1 MHSSLI
7 EAFYDNRDKLIDSLE
22 SGAIDKISFF
32 EENLAFFKDQN
43 FRPKATEKLTFD
55 EAVIHYQYYN
65 LMAKWHLMM
74 ADDYGM
80 GRQDSDRERLKAGEY
95 YTKKDLVSMQL
106 VALSNYEGIK
116 AYFIQMQSKS
126 MEGELYEVYFTE
138 VSRLIL
144 HSKDKRL
151 LNRLKQA
158 GVFDENL
165 QASAIDAY
173 VNTRYK

>member
-1 MHSSLI
+1 MNNSLI
-7 EAFYDNRDKLIDSLE
+7 EAFYDNRDSLIDALE
-22 SGAIDKISFF
+22 AGDIDKVSFF
-32 EENLAFFKDQN
+32 EDNLAFFNAQGFK
-43 FRPKATEKLTFD
+43 PKATEKLNFD

-65 LMAKWHLMM
+65 LMAKWHLML
-74 ADDYGM
+74 ADEYGISSHE
-80 GRQDSDRERLKAGEY
+80 RDKQKDRAGEF
-95 YTKKDLVSMQL
+95 YTKKDHVSL
-106 VALSNYEGIK
+106 KLLELCHYEGVR
-116 AYFIQMQSKS
+116 AYFIEMQSKS

-158 GVFDENL
+158 GVFEETL
-165 QASAIDAY
+165 QPSAIDAY